1 MARRRK
7 NRHSGISEI
16 SLSRR
21 GLETVL
27 RLFIAYTFLL
37 LLFLLNLTALPIPH
51 AGLIKP
57 QLVLMAVYYW
67 SIFRP
72 TLVPTWLCFVV
83 GLLLDI
89 LSGMPT
95 GLQAFILVLA
105 QSMIRDQRK
114 FLMAQPYISLWAIF
128 GAVAAMA
135 AAIQWALFGLANDM
149 QWPALMPV
157 AASVLVTMSLF
168 PLVTIALIATHKFL
182 SPGARTGSYP

>member
-16 SLSRR
+16 SLSWR

-27 RLFIAYTFLL
+27 RLIIAYALL
-37 LLFLLNLTALPIPH
+37 LFLFLLNLTALPIPY

-57 QLVLMAVYYW
+57 HLVLMAVYYW

-105 QSMIRDQRK
+105 QSLVRDQRK

-135 AAIQWALFGLANDM
+135 AGVQWLLFGLANEM
-149 QWPALMPV
+149 QWPSLVPV
-157 AASVLVTMSLF
+157 GASVLVTLGLF
-168 PLVTIALIATHKFL
+168 PLVTMALIATHKFL
-182 SPGARTGSYP
+182 SPGPRSRTYP

>member
-7 NRHSGISEI
+7 SRHSGISEI

-21 GLETVL
+21 GLETIA
-27 RLFIAYTFLL
+27 RLVIVYALL
-37 LLFLLNLTALPIPH
+37 CVLFLLNLTAIPIPH

-67 SIFRP
+67 AIFRP
-72 TLVPTWLCFVV
+72 TLIPTWLCFIV

-89 LSGMPT
+89 LSGMPP
-95 GLQAFILVLA
+95 GLQAFILVVA
-105 QSMIRDQRK
+105 QSLVRDQRK

-128 GAVAAMA
+128 CIVAAMGA
-135 AAIQWALFGLANDM
+135 TVQWGLFGLANDM

-157 AASVLVTMSLF
+157 AASVLVTACLF
-168 PLVTIALIATHKFL
+168 PLVTMALIATHRML
-182 SPGARTGSYP
+182 SPGSHNSHYP